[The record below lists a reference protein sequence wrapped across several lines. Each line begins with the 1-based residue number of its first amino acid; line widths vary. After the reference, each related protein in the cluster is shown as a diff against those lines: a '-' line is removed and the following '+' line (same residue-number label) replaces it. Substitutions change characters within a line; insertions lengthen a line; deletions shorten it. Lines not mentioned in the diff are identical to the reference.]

1 MASSVIGLVTIGVL
15 ASSAVIAG
23 LSWLDARS
31 RRRGQLERRQQAL
44 LDVYAEREIA
54 RERLRKSARKMQ
66 KSSPHGTILQL
77 Q

>member
-15 ASSAVIAG
+15 ASAAVIAG

-31 RRRGQLERRQQAL
+31 SRRGQLERRQQAL

-54 RERLRKSARKMQ
+54 RERLQKSARKMQ